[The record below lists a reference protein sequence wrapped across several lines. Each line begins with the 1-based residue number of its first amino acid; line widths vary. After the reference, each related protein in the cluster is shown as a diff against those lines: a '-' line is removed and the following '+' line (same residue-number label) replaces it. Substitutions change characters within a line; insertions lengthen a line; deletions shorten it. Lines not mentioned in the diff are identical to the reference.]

1 LLQKNVKLQ
10 KSRKLLELQNPREV
24 WSFED
29 TLCSKTQE
37 RNGASRIY
45 GAPVK
50 CGSGETATWS
60 EGQAGMTTSTRNLP
74 PSADTNMALA
84 RGRSSL

>member
-24 WSFED
+24 WS
-29 TLCSKTQE
+29 SKTRE